1 MSNIL
6 ERERER
12 DVQHKQYYITVISSP
27 FFNHFQDHVCGFFF
41 FWQDNNNYSKVDK
54 QSAQEFAG
62 SQKQVY
68 KL

>member
-1 MSNIL
+1 MY
-6 ERERER
+6 
-12 DVQHKQYYITVISSP
+12 VV
-27 FFNHFQDHVCGFFF
+27 FFF
-41 FWQDNNNYSKVDK
+41 FLQDNNNYSKVDK